1 MFEFEEVPFDD
12 SESNTDQALFYFRR
26 FRDQQLMENLDEFPN
41 ILNNKELTAYLETTY
56 LLDSD
61 RHN

>member
-41 ILNNKELTAYLETTY
+41 ILNNKELKAYLETTY